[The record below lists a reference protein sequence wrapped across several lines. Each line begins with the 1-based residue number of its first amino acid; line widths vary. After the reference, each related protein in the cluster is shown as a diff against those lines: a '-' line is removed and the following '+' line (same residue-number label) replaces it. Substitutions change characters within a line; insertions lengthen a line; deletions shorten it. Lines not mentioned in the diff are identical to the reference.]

1 MELKSNND
9 RRYFVVEG
17 PGAQMLINSALD
29 ERRRFLDAV
38 AVIEEKY
45 GACGYLTKKGCMV
58 TGLVFDTDEPRPGL
72 KIKGTQDG
80 KYWAYPDKRTKVGR
94 ELVKEMQ
101 RASSPKHYS
110 DMILDHYDAHR
121 MMTIE
126 HPMSPSGMAMA
137 MSVASV
143 TKCLTKI
150 LLSIPNEDKAPFNPP
165 AEAREIKKSEY
176 IALTEEQ

>member
-29 ERRRFLDAV
+29 EHERFVDAT
-38 AVIEEKY
+38 AAIEEKY
-45 GACGYLTKKGCMV
+45 DASGCLIRKGHMMV
-58 TGLVFDTDEPRPGL
+58 GLSFSTDEPRPGL
-72 KIKGTQDG
+72 KIKGKQDG
-80 KYWAYPDKRTKVGR
+80 KYLAYPDKRTKIGR
-94 ELVKEMQ
+94 ELVREMQ

-126 HPMSPSGMAMA
+126 HAMSPSGMAMA

-143 TKCLTKI
+143 TKCHTKI